1 MVGLTQVEP
10 YKSPLLLQMVGD
22 LLNGE
27 VLDLE
32 PASRHSRVRTPFLM
46 PVNTE
51 TFCTDP
57 PSPPAPDGWSCCL
70 HLVRGRGVETREQ
83 VAEGF
88 HVIGWPAR

>member
-32 PASRHSRVRTPFLM
+32 PAVTP
-46 PVNTE
+46 
-51 TFCTDP
+51 P
-57 PSPPAPDGWSCCL
+57 PSADAVLDASDHRNIL
-70 HLVRGRGVETREQ
+70 H
-83 VAEGF
+83 
-88 HVIGWPAR
+88 